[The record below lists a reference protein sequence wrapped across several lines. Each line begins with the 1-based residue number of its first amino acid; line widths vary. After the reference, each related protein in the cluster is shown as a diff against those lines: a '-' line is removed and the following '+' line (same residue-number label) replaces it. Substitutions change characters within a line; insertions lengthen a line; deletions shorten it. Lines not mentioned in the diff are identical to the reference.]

1 MTEQVSPN
9 AEVHVLPMALL
20 HELRTPLGQ
29 MIGYAELLLE
39 RAEEEGDE
47 RSVPDLRK
55 VVAAGRQM
63 AALMDAHFT
72 APAEDDGEDA
82 DGASARGDG

>member
-1 MTEQVSPN
+1 MTAPVAAGAAEQ
-9 AEVHVLPMALL
+9 HVLPVALL
-20 HELRTPLGQ
+20 HDLRTPLGQ

-47 RSVPDLRK
+47 RSAPDLRK

-63 AALMDAHFT
+63 AALMDEHLTGPSRA
-72 APAEDDGEDA
+72 DA
-82 DGASARGDG
+82 DGGG